1 MEAVQGTTGN
11 LIHISG
17 TNLLNITGVFFS
29 GGGQVCKIGTG
40 AFEQTVVFE
49 TGFDPLTN
57 TLTTTAISTGYYL
70 SNSYQGT
77 GEYLDRGDWINSFF
91 VIPDECANLN
101 NIGTVTVDV
110 LYDTSIST
118 TGNIE

>member
-1 MEAVQGTTGN
+1 MARGQGKLPDLSSKYVYHLTRA
-11 LIHISG
+11 
-17 TNLLNITGVFFS
+17 LN
-29 GGGQVCKIGTG
+29 C
-40 AFEQTVVFE
+40 
-49 TGFDPLTN
+49 
-57 TLTTTAISTGYYL
+57 
-70 SNSYQGT
+70 
-77 GEYLDRGDWINSFF
+77 LDRRDWINSFF